1 MPTSQSPLLLPGS
14 VRENLDLGIPL
25 TIGDSEIISA
35 LDRVGLWNQFREHDG
50 LNADIHSTQLSD
62 GQKQIFYIARAI
74 LSPGRIV
81 IMDEPTGGFD
91 GHTEKLA
98 SELLDER
105 LKGRTIIS
113 IAHQVE
119 TVMDSDLVMVMD
131 HGTVSEMGPPGELLS
146 RKGMFSQL
154 YLARTT

>member
-1 MPTSQSPLLLPGS
+1 M
-14 VRENLDLGIPL
+14 
-25 TIGDSEIISA
+25 ISA
-35 LDRVGLWNQFREHDG
+35 LDRVGLWNQFREHGG

-119 TVMDSDLVMVMD
+119 TVMDPDSDLVMVMD
-131 HGTVSEMGPPGELLS
+131 HSTVSEMGPPGELLS
-146 RKGMFSQL
+146 RNGMFSQL